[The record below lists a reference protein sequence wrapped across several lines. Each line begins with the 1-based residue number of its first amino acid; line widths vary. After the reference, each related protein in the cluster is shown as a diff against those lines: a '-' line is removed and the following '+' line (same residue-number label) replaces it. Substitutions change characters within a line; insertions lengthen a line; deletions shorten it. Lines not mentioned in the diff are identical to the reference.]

1 MQPKAAKLWPAIN
14 QFLSLNLIQD
24 NLYISFEP
32 KRKQAKRTKK
42 ITATI
47 KTPNCRNMIDEFL
60 KTQVANA
67 LLAYQPIKKTANEL
81 KTIQNVEI
89 KDR

>member
-1 MQPKAAKLWPAIN
+1 
-14 QFLSLNLIQD
+14 
-24 NLYISFEP
+24 
-32 KRKQAKRTKK
+32 
-42 ITATI
+42 
-47 KTPNCRNMIDEFL
+47 MIDEFL

-89 KDR
+89 KDRWIQNKSKEFVH